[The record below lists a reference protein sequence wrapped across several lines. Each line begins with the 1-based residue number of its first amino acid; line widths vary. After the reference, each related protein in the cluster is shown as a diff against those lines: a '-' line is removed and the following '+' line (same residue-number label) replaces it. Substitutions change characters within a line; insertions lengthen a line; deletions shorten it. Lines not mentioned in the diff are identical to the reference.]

1 MADNIATDICRAG
14 EVRSGG
20 HRTLGSITTLAGMRL
35 DGLVWDAG
43 DRFALDGQPDVSV
56 VVPPGEVA
64 VLVAEQSARRP
75 VATAL
80 ADVLVGLALPVAGRV
95 RVEGCH
101 WPQGRPDPR
110 VVALVPAGGG
120 LIPQRTVAQNIAY
133 GIHAGHS
140 AATRKRRVVELAEMF
155 GVAAV
160 LALRPHRLS
169 PSQVLQVAAARAL
182 GSAPHAVV
190 VEDRAGLPGCG
201 PVTAVIA
208 ARDVAVV
215 VVTDTVA
222 RARALTDRAHTA
234 LPLDRPPTE
243 RATERPA
250 ERPADPAR
258 DRPAAEPRGVG

>member
-1 MADNIATDICRAG
+1 VQGRFGADGFA
-14 EVRSGG
+14 
-20 HRTLGSITTLAGMRL
+20 LGSITTLAGMRL

-43 DRFALDGQPDVSV
+43 GRFALDGRPDVSV
-56 VVPPGEVA
+56 VVQPGEIA
-64 VLVAEQSARRP
+64 VLVAEQTAQRP
-75 VATAL
+75 VASAL

-133 GIHAGHS
+133 GFRAGHS

-160 LALRPHRLS
+160 LAVRPHRLS

-215 VVTDTVA
+215 VVTDAVA
-222 RARALTDRAHTA
+222 RARALADRAHTA
-234 LPLDRPPTE
+234 LPLDRPL
-243 RATERPA
+243 TERPA
-250 ERPADPAR
+250 ERPTEPR
-258 DRPAAEPRGVG
+258 LDRPAAEPRGVG